1 MKIIKDERLQMQS
14 LKNIRIAFIVQTA
27 GILAILLYETITV
40 GFTQARANP
49 IWIVFMLSAVVL
61 GWLNLRISVDTYENT
76 NPRKKPA
83 PYYRVIMLSLGVGI
97 AVMLLA
103 VLGPDKSS
111 INEALLVGAIVFF
124 CFLAPFSFVHF
135 LQKKRTEDHE

>member
-1 MKIIKDERLQMQS
+1 
-14 LKNIRIAFIVQTA
+14 
-27 GILAILLYETITV
+27 
-40 GFTQARANP
+40 
-49 IWIVFMLSAVVL
+49 
-61 GWLNLRISVDTYENT
+61 
-76 NPRKKPA
+76 
-83 PYYRVIMLSLGVGI
+83 MLSLGVGI

-111 INEALLVGAIVFF
+111 VNEALLVGAIVFI

>member
-14 LKNIRIAFIVQTA
+14 LKNIRIAFIVQTV

-76 NPRKKPA
+76 NPRKNRHP
-83 PYYRVIMLSLGVGI
+83 IIELS
-97 AVMLLA
+97 
-103 VLGPDKSS
+103 
-111 INEALLVGAIVFF
+111 
-124 CFLAPFSFVHF
+124 CFL
-135 LQKKRTEDHE
+135 